1 VPPSAPVTP
10 EQQAQQ
16 AIAREDALAQMAP
29 VPEEA
34 LGKGLRLSGADKTAY
49 EIKALSPF
57 MRQRQLERRGGLFTG
72 GGKNTPFIGRSFR
85 G

>member
-1 VPPSAPVTP
+1 
-10 EQQAQQ
+10 
-16 AIAREDALAQMAP
+16 MAP
-29 VPEEA
+29 APDEA
-34 LGKGLRLSGADKTAY
+34 LGKGLRLSTPEETGY